1 MQTLVRPAVR
11 RRGGGVGGRKPPRVN
26 HWFTYPNID
35 PIAFRIG
42 PLGVHW
48 YGLSYLFGFICV
60 YLWMNRPA
68 GRRRLGLTSDEIQD
82 FLVYALIGVL
92 VGGRA
97 LFVIADVI
105 TNHNLVDY
113 LSNPLNF
120 IAIWKGGMAFHGALI
135 GVFVAGYLFLRKH
148 RHLTV
153 GVLGDEV
160 VMLLPIG
167 IFTTRLVNFINDEL
181 PGKLCIP
188 DHPYCVRFPNYPD
201 GYRYPSQI
209 FEAILDIAVLPI
221 LLLVYRRRP
230 PNGVVLWT
238 WFTLYGVTRSIAE
251 IWREPGF
258 TVAGL
263 SGGQLVAIP
272 QIIIGVVMLVIS
284 IRRGTSAEAR

>member
-1 MQTLVRPAVR
+1 V
-11 RRGGGVGGRKPPRVN
+11 K
-26 HWFTYPNID
+26 HWLTFPSID
-35 PIAFRIG
+35 PVAIHLG
-42 PLGVHW
+42 PVGVHW

-97 LFVIADVI
+97 LFVVADII
-105 TNHNLVDY
+105 TKHNLLDY
-113 LSNPLNF
+113 LTHPLEF
-120 IAIWKGGMAFHGALI
+120 IAIWNGGMAFHGALI
-135 GVFVAGYLFLRKH
+135 GVLVAGWLFLRKH
-148 RHLTV
+148 RGLTF

-160 VMLLPIG
+160 VVLLPIG

-181 PGKLCIP
+181 WGKLCVP
-188 DHPYCVRFPNYPD
+188 DHPYCVMFPARAD

-221 LLLVYRRRP
+221 LLLVYRRHP

-238 WFTLYGVTRSIAE
+238 WFTIYGVTRVIAE

-258 TVAGL
+258 TFAGL

-272 QIIIGVVMLVIS
+272 QIIIGLVMLVIS
-284 IRRGTSAEAR
+284 VRRGTRTEAR